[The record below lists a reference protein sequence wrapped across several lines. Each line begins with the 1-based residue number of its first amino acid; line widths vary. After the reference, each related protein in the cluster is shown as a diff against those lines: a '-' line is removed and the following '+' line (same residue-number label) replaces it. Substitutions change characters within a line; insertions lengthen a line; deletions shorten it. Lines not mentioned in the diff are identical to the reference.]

1 MLIERL
7 SEYNDLWMS
16 LAKKIGLPRHLAGDV
31 VQNMYLKIYE
41 LEKRGVVDNDKI
53 LFPDGGINK
62 FYIWLVLR
70 SMAGQIKRDEPRSTD
85 SIDELLSSEGNYTR
99 KDSLIQDEFDIE
111 TELAFEKTYKKVV
124 TTLYKLTEHKDYPK
138 YLKNK
143 VPQFINLFIGYNST
157 DKSMRQIA
165 RETNVRLGTI
175 HRNLNNVMELVR
187 SEVGEDVQDF
197 FNKDYHLL

>member
-7 SEYNDLWMS
+7 SEYNDVWMN
-16 LAKKIGLPRHLAGDV
+16 LAKKLGLPKHLAGDV
-31 VQNMYLKIYE
+31 VQDMYLKIYE
-41 LEKRGVVDNDKI
+41 LELRGVVEADKI
-53 LFPDGGINK
+53 VFPEGGVNK

-70 SMAGQIKRDEPRSTD
+70 SMAGQINRDKPRNTD
-85 SIDELLSSEGNYTR
+85 SIDEVLTGEGNYTR

-111 TELAFEKTYKKVV
+111 SELAFEKTYKKVIS
-124 TTLYKLTEHKDYPK
+124 TLYKLVEHKDYPK
-138 YLKNK
+138 YLRNK

-165 RETNVRLGTI
+165 METNVRLGTI
-175 HRNLNNVMELVR
+175 HRNLNNVMDLVR
-187 SEVGEDVQDF
+187 AEVGEDVEDY

>member
-1 MLIERL
+1 MLIEKL
-7 SEYNDLWMS
+7 SKYNDIWMS
-16 LAKKIGLPRHLAGDV
+16 LAKKLGLPKHLAGDV

-41 LEKRGVVDNDKI
+41 LENKGVIDADKI
-53 LFPDGGINK
+53 IFPEGGVNK

-70 SMAGQIKRDEPRSTD
+70 SMAGQMKRDKPRNTD
-85 SIDELLSSEGNYTR
+85 SIDEALTLQPI
-99 KDSLIQDEFDIE
+99 IQDEFVIE
-111 TELAFEKTYKKVV
+111 EELAFDKVYKKVMS
-124 TTLYKLTEHKDYPK
+124 TLYKLVEHKDYPK

-165 RETNVRLGTI
+165 METNVRLGTI

-187 SEVGEDVQDF
+187 AEVGEDIEDY